1 MWREFVQWWAL
12 VCQGP
17 LLQRGS
23 EHGGPGSATG
33 SGPPGKSL
41 QLPVRLC
48 LLCREYRHRSLERL
62 DSVML
67 EVFSTRWEKLHVE
80 GPGTGWSRQ
89 SREREG
95 SRARLP
101 EDEPHP
107 CQPSTALNLLLQP
120 GAASLLEI
128 EGSLCSRECH

>member
-1 MWREFVQWWAL
+1 M
-12 VCQGP
+12 
-17 LLQRGS
+17 
-23 EHGGPGSATG
+23 GGPGSARG
-33 SGPPGKSL
+33 SGPAGKSL

-67 EVFSTRWEKLHVE
+67 EVFSTRWEKLHVK
-80 GPGTGWSRQ
+80 GPGTGWSQQ

-101 EDEPHP
+101 EAEPHP